1 MLGAVTEKEVPEK
14 MVAAIAM
21 SGNLY
26 DVLTHPCLVVGMD
39 KGPVTRGGG
48 KGVKGAMRRD
58 AFFGRDLSMSAHS
71 FIFAAMR

>member
-1 MLGAVTEKEVPEK
+1 MPEK

-39 KGPVTRGGG
+39 KGPETRGGG
-48 KGVKGAMRRD
+48 KGVKGAMTR
-58 AFFGRDLSMSAHS
+58 
-71 FIFAAMR
+71 